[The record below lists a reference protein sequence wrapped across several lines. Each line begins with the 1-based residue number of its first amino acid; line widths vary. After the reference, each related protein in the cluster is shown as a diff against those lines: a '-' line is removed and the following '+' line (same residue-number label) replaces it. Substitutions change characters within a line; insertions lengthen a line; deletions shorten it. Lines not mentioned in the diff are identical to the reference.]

1 MAFSLPAKGLIL
13 LACVGLTLLAAAVA
27 EAQGPDAESGQGLPY
42 DQGEAQAID
51 RMLMCPVCPAVTIDQ
66 TQVALAQQMRQ
77 LVREMLAQGAS
88 RQQILDFFVER
99 YGPGVL
105 AAPPKTSFNLL
116 AWILPPVGVVAALGA
131 LFLVLRSMV
140 GRPSQRVATEPPSP
154 EQDLAPYLEVI
165 DRELADPDLG
175 KGGSADVY
183 GGAGGKAPAGV
194 WGVPRK
200 RFFFPLS
207 RLRERGTE
215 GVRVRRGRRVE
226 GSQAPRQGDNDTN
239 G

>member
-13 LACVGLTLLAAAVA
+13 FACVGLALAAAAVA
-27 EAQGPDAESGQGLPY
+27 QAQGPEPVERSGQGLPY
-42 DQGEAQAID
+42 DEGKAQAID

-66 TQVALAQQMRQ
+66 TEVELAQQMQRV
-77 LVREMLAQGAS
+77 VREMLAQGAS

-105 AAPPKTSFNLL
+105 AAPPKGGWSLL

-140 GRPSQRVATEPPSP
+140 GHPGQHVATEPASQ
-154 EQDLAPYLEVI
+154 EDLAPYLEVI
-165 DRELADPDLG
+165 DQELADPDLG
-175 KGGSADVY
+175 KER
-183 GGAGGKAPAGV
+183 
-194 WGVPRK
+194 PR
-200 RFFFPLS
+200 RD
-207 RLRERGTE
+207 
-215 GVRVRRGRRVE
+215 
-226 GSQAPRQGDNDTN
+226 GDRN

>member
-1 MAFSLPAKGLIL
+1 MAFTLFAKGLIL
-13 LACVGLTLLAAAVA
+13 FVGVGMALVVVA
-27 EAQGPDAESGQGLPY
+27 EAQGPGPSSGSGRSLPY
-42 DQGEAQAID
+42 DEGEAQAID

-140 GRPSQRVATEPPSP
+140 GRPSQHVATEPPSP

-165 DRELADPDLG
+165 DQELADPDLG
-175 KGGSADVY
+175 KGR
-183 GGAGGKAPAGV
+183 P
-194 WGVPRK
+194 
-200 RFFFPLS
+200 
-207 RLRERGTE
+207 
-215 GVRVRRGRRVE
+215 RRG
-226 GSQAPRQGDNDTN
+226 GDRN
-239 G
+239 GNG